1 MKLDYDFIN
10 WGPFVMK
17 TKLPED
23 IINTLLLKAK
33 SELKDFNRSLAGH
46 LNKQF
51 EYDSETQSWFFDRF
65 LLYLQLYRDGHCKF
79 HGLEKLNV
87 EYTPHSLWVNFME
100 PGDFNPPHI
109 HTGDLSFV
117 IFLDVPD
124 ELKKEQKE
132 FKGTWAPPGSL
143 IFNFTQ
149 NARPMWATT
158 ERYFRPETGDLII
171 FPTLLTHSV
180 CPFKSKVQR
189 ISVSGNLEVTN
200 RNSLPDDYF

>member
-1 MKLDYDFIN
+1 MDYDYIN

-17 TKLPED
+17 TKISDEIVD
-23 IINTLLLKAK
+23 RLLKDSK
-33 SELKDFNRSLAGH
+33 KELESHNSDLAGH
-46 LNKQF
+46 LKKQF
-51 EYDSETQSWFFDRF
+51 KYNDLTQTWFYNKFHY
-65 LLYLQLYRDGHCKF
+65 YLQMYRDGHCKF
-79 HGLEKLNV
+79 HGLKKLDV
-87 EYTPHSLWVNFME
+87 EYTPQSLWVNFME

-124 ELKKEQKE
+124 EIVKEQEE
-132 FKGTWAPPGSL
+132 FKGTWAPPGAL
-143 IFNFTQ
+143 LFNFTQ

-158 ERYFRPETGDLII
+158 ERYFRPRTGDLLI

-189 ISVSGNLEVTN
+189 ISVSGNLTATN
-200 RNSLPDDYF
+200 RNRLPDDYF